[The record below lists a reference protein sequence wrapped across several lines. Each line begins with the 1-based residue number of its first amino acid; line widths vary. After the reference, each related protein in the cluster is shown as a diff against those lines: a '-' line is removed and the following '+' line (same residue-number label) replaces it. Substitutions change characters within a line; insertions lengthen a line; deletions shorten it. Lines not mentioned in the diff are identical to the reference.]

1 MMSLKKLILAS
12 TVILV
17 FSITLYLSLS
27 HELKVANAI
36 ETPAERETRLTSDLS
51 RPSNPSANFRG
62 NESAKIT
69 LVEFGDY
76 QCTFCKR
83 FHSSV
88 LDMLLND
95 FVITGKIRFLFKD
108 FPIND
113 IPPSNSSTL
122 ASKASYCA
130 ADQGKYWEYH
140 DQLYDNS
147 RGENTGWI
155 NQKSLID
162 FAKGAGVGNITQFSQ
177 CANSQKY
184 SSLIEK
190 NYDLAQSLALTAT
203 PSFILLA
210 EGKAPLVIVGSQPY
224 HIFDYLIRNK
234 MS

>member
-1 MMSLKKLILAS
+1 MMSLKNLILAS

-17 FSITLYLSLS
+17 FSITLSLS

-51 RPSNPSANFRG
+51 RPSNPGANFRG
-62 NESAKIT
+62 NESAIT

-76 QCTFCKR
+76 QCAFCKR
-83 FHSSV
+83 FHSNV

-95 FVITGKIRFLFKD
+95 FVITGKVKFLFKD

-113 IPPSNSSTL
+113 IPLSNSSTL
-122 ASKASYCA
+122 ASKAYYCA
-130 ADQGKYWEYH
+130 ADQGKYWEHH

-177 CANSQKY
+177 CADSQKY
-184 SSLIEK
+184 
-190 NYDLAQSLALTAT
+190 
-203 PSFILLA
+203 
-210 EGKAPLVIVGSQPY
+210 
-224 HIFDYLIRNK
+224 
-234 MS
+234 